1 MRLQVF
7 REGMLD
13 CKLVVVYD
21 CPLNDFC
28 EVFCI
33 DNEWDAQ
40 GLCDF
45 QRGVWYIWLKELK
58 VSLFVHELVHYA
70 HWQLGELRMPL
81 TNDTEELYSNFIEYF
96 LTAGI
101 KSLELKLQ

>member
-1 MRLQVF
+1 MRLEVF
-7 REGMLD
+7 REWLLD

-21 CPLNDFC
+21 CPLEEFC
-28 EVFCI
+28 EVFCV
-33 DNEWDAQ
+33 DNEGDAQ
-40 GLCDF
+40 WLCDF
-45 QRGVWYIWLKELK
+45 QKWVGYMRLTDLK

-81 TNDTEELYSNFIEYF
+81 TDDTEELYSNFVEYF

-101 KSLELKLQ
+101 KSLELKMQ